1 MYGVILRAA
10 PQALFIAL
18 LAAVLSRVLDPIL
31 EFILASPNAEESDLL
46 ISGLQAASEN
56 FILVGLIAL
65 ALVIIARAV
74 LESEIG
80 GY

>member
-18 LAAVLSRVLDPIL
+18 LAAVLSRILDPIL
-31 EFILASPNAEESDLL
+31 EFTLESPNAAESDLL

-56 FILVGLIAL
+56 FILVGLISL